1 MKQAEYVALD
11 GVALSQAIRDGEL
24 SAAEV
29 TEAALERME
38 SVNPSLNAVIW
49 PMAEQA
55 RDTLDALRPGP
66 FSGVPFLVKD
76 LNLAWANTR
85 LTSGSRFMADL
96 HVEHDAPLAEAF
108 KASGVVAIG
117 KTNTPEFGITGTTE
131 PALFGP
137 CRNPFDTSRIAGGSS
152 GGSAAAV
159 AAGVVPV
166 AHASDGAGSIRI
178 PAAVCG
184 LVGLMPSRGRTRSPG
199 PIGDVFHSYSR
210 HFVVSRSVRDTA
222 TMLDAVADDSP
233 YAPPRDGRPY
243 AERRDPGQ
251 LRVRFSDRT
260 PGGRPIHPE
269 ISAALRAAAEL
280 LAGLGHAVEERSLDV
295 DYRTFYKHFGT
306 VGAAQLVADVDDDT
320 RSMGREPE
328 PGEFEPL
335 TMRNLSFGRSR
346 SGAKVIHALR
356 AVRSFARE
364 VDTHFAEFDVFALP
378 VLGVPVPEVGYLDPV
393 ALEPAE
399 QDKRSAEVFPF
410 TPPFNGTGQPAISL
424 PLGTDSNGLPIG
436 IQFVARYGNEDT
448 LLQLAYQLEEAQPWA
463 HRYPDQ
469 IGG

>member
-1 MKQAEYVALD
+1 MSALTDSEYRAADAVELASLVASGEVSAQEVVECAQA
-11 GVALSQAIRDGEL
+11 
-24 SAAEV
+24 
-29 TEAALERME
+29 RMGAH
-38 SVNPSLNAVIW
+38 NDALNAVVW
-49 PMAEQA
+49 PMPDHAS
-55 RDTLDALRPGP
+55 DTLSNLPAGP
-66 FSGVPFLVKD
+66 LSGVPFLVKD

-85 LTSGSRFMADL
+85 LTSGSQFMKDL
-96 HVEHDAPLAEAF
+96 RVEHDAPLASAF

-137 CRNPFDTSRIAGGSS
+137 CRNPFDTSKIAGGSS

-159 AAGVVPV
+159 AAGIVPI

-178 PAAVCG
+178 PAACCG

-233 YAPPRDGRPY
+233 YAPPRDGRAY
-243 AERRDPGQ
+243 AQRRDPGA
-251 LRVRFSDRT
+251 LTVRFSGST
-260 PGGRPIHPE
+260 PGGRPIDPQ
-269 ISAALRAAAEL
+269 ISAALARAAALVES
-280 LAGLGHAVEERSLDV
+280 LGHRVEEKCLDV
-295 DYRTFYKHFGT
+295 DYRNFYRHFGV
-306 VGAAQLVADVDDDT
+306 VGSAQLVADVDDDT

-335 TMRNLSFGRSR
+335 TERNLSYGRSR
-346 SGAKVIHALR
+346 TGAKVIHALR
-356 AVRSFARE
+356 AVRAFTRE
-364 VDTHFAEFDVFALP
+364 VDAHFAEMDVFMLP
-378 VLGVPVPEVGYLDPV
+378 VLGVPTPKIGYLDPV

-410 TPPFNGTGQPAISL
+410 TPPFNGTGQPALSL
-424 PLGTDSNGLPIG
+424 PLGTDDSGMPIG
-436 IQFVARYGNEDT
+436 IQFVARYGNEDV
-448 LLQLAYQLEEAQPWA
+448 LMQLAYQLEEAAPWA
-463 HRYPDQ
+463 HRYPEL
-469 IGG
+469 